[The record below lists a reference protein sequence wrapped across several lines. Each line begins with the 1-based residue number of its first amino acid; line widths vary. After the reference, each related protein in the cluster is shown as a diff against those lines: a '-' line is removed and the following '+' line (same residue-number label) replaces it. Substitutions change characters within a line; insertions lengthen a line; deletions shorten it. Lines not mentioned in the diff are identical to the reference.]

1 VNLANVVILP
11 LLSLTLQNKGVGG
24 STLQALT
31 SVDLILHVLRQFEDE
46 NVTNYYTSI
55 DPLRDMEIVNNEI
68 LQFVSALSLSIRYLR
83 HRF

>member
-1 VNLANVVILP
+1 
-11 LLSLTLQNKGVGG
+11 VGA

-46 NVTNYYTSI
+46 NITHYHATI

-68 LQFVSALSLSIRYLR
+68 LQFVRAS
-83 HRF
+83 